1 MTRNAIEVRG
11 VSKRYALGEAT
22 SGGGTLRDAITSG
35 VSRLARGP
43 GRSRRVRD
51 EVWSL
56 RDVDLDVAEGEAVG
70 LLGRNGAG
78 KSTLLKVL
86 TRITD
91 PTSGTVRTRGRVGA
105 LLEVGTGFH
114 PELTGREN
122 VYLNGAVLGMARS
135 EIDRQYDAIVDF
147 SGVERFLDT
156 PVKRYSS
163 GMYLRLAFAVAA
175 HLQADI
181 MVVDEV
187 LAVGDAEFQRK
198 CLGKM
203 ADIERAGRTVVF
215 VSHNLDAIS
224 RLCPRAVWLEQG
236 RVAMS
241 GTTSEVLD
249 AYLASGQ
256 PAVARST
263 FPAAAPDDPVW
274 LRSVTLLDSTGERA
288 TEVLDRSRPFTV
300 EVEFELRERTPGLDL
315 SLVLTSARGLR
326 MLDEAWSDTR
336 TPTTG
341 EPGRYVAQISVPA
354 VLPTGDY
361 AVGVWIGSAHGGLV
375 WQDDALVF
383 RLEGS
388 TGGRTERALH
398 LTLPWEVRQTGY
410 GGSAQH
416 DSRHDSRHD
425 SPSGP

>member
-1 MTRNAIEVRG
+1 
-11 VSKRYALGEAT
+11 
-22 SGGGTLRDAITSG
+22 
-35 VSRLARGP
+35 
-43 GRSRRVRD
+43 
-51 EVWSL
+51 
-56 RDVDLDVAEGEAVG
+56 
-70 LLGRNGAG
+70 
-78 KSTLLKVL
+78 
-86 TRITD
+86 
-91 PTSGTVRTRGRVGA
+91 VGA

-122 VYLNGAVLGMARS
+122 VYLNGAVLGMTRA
-135 EIDRQYDAIVDF
+135 EIDRQYDEIVDF

-224 RLCPRAVWLEQG
+224 RLCPRSVWLEQG
-236 RVAMS
+236 RVALS
-241 GTTSEVLD
+241 GPTQQVLD

-256 PAVARST
+256 PAVARRT
-263 FPAAAPDDPVW
+263 FAEGEADQPVW
-274 LRSVTLLDSTGERA
+274 LRAVTLLDSTGEPA
-288 TEVLDRSRPFTV
+288 PEVLDRTRPFSV
-300 EVEFELRERTPGLDL
+300 EVELEVRQRLPGLDL

-326 MLDEAWSDTR
+326 LLDEAWSDTR
-336 TPTTG
+336 TPTTAG
-341 EPGRYVAQISVPA
+341 PGHYTARITVPA

-361 AVGVWIGSAHGGLV
+361 SVGVWIGFAHGGVV
-375 WQDDALVF
+375 WQDEALVF

-410 GGSAQH
+410 GGTAQQ
-416 DSRHDSRHD
+416 D
-425 SPSGP
+425 PLPGP

>member
-1 MTRNAIEVRG
+1 MIRNAIEVRG
-11 VSKRYALGEAT
+11 VSKRYVLGEST
-22 SGGGTLRDAITSG
+22 KGQGSIRDAVLGSVG
-35 VSRLARGP
+35 RLTG
-43 GRSRRVRD
+43 GRRQPADRD

-56 RDVDLDVAEGEAVG
+56 RDVDFTVAEGEAVG
-70 LLGRNGAG
+70 VLGRNGAG

-122 VYLNGAVLGMARS
+122 VYLNGAVLGMSRG

-203 ADIERAGRTVVF
+203 ADIERDGRTVLF
-215 VSHNLDAIS
+215 VSHNLDAIQ
-224 RLCPRAVWLEQG
+224 RLCPRSLWLERG
-236 RVAMS
+236 SVAMT
-241 GTTSEVLD
+241 GPTREVMD
-249 AYLASGQ
+249 AYLSTGMD
-256 PAVARST
+256 PAARTT
-263 FPAAAPDDPVW
+263 FPDTDPSAPVRLCSASLVDAQG
-274 LRSVTLLDSTGERA
+274 RSGTA
-288 TEVLDRSRPFTV
+288 VLDREQPFTV
-300 EVEFELRERTPGLDL
+300 EIELEVRSRLPGLDL
-315 SLVLTSARGLR
+315 SLVLSNSRGVR
-326 MLDEAWSDTR
+326 VLDEARSDTQQGGV
-336 TPTTG
+336 TS
-341 EPGRYVAQISVPA
+341 PGRYVASVTVPPVLA
-354 VLPTGDY
+354 VGDY
-361 AVGVWIGSAHGGLV
+361 SAGIWIGSAYEGLV
-375 WQDDALVF
+375 WQEDALVF
-383 RLEGS
+383 RLEGTS
-388 TGGRTERALH
+388 RGRTERLVQ
-398 LTLPWEVRQTGY
+398 LTLPWRVQ
-410 GGSAQH
+410 SA
-416 DSRHDSRHD
+416 SPEPPPERH
-425 SPSGP
+425 PSD

>member
-1 MTRNAIEVRG
+1 MG
-11 VSKRYALGEAT
+11 VSKRYLLGEAAAAQG
-22 SGGGTLRDAITSG
+22 SLRDAVTAG
-35 VSRLARGP
+35 VRRVARGE
-43 GRSRRVRD
+43 RRTRTSRE

-56 RDVDLDVAEGEAVG
+56 RDVSFEVAEGEAVG

-122 VYLNGAVLGMARS
+122 VYLNGAVLGLARG
-135 EIDRQYDAIVDF
+135 EIDRQYDAIVEF

-198 CLGKM
+198 CLRKM
-203 ADIERAGRTVVF
+203 ADIERAGRTVIF
-215 VSHNLDAIS
+215 VSHNLDAIQ
-224 RLCPRAVWLEQG
+224 RLCPRSIWLDQG
-236 RVAMS
+236 RVVMT
-241 GTTSEVLD
+241 GPTSDVMD
-249 AYLASGQ
+249 AYSATGMD
-256 PAVARST
+256 
-263 FPAAAPDDPVW
+263 PAATVAFPDTDPEAPVW
-274 LRSVTLLDSTGERA
+274 LVSATLLDHTGQQA
-288 TEVLDRSRPFTV
+288 PALLDRGRPFTV
-300 EVEFELRERTPGLDL
+300 RIEYEVRTRVPGLDL

-326 MLDEAWSDTR
+326 LLDEAWSDTSE
-336 TPTTG
+336 G
-341 EPGRYVAQISVPA
+341 GVCEPGRYVAEITVPP
-354 VLPTGDY
+354 VLATGDY
-361 AVGVWIGSAHGGLV
+361 SAAVWIGSAYEGLV
-375 WQDDALVF
+375 WRDEALVF

-388 TGGRTERALH
+388 TGGRTERALQ
-398 LTLPWEVRQTGY
+398 LALPWRVQQTGF
-410 GGSAQH
+410 GRQGDVPA
-416 DSRHDSRHD
+416 
-425 SPSGP
+425 

>member
-1 MTRNAIEVRG
+1 MIRNAIEVRG
-11 VSKRYALGEAT
+11 VSKRYVLGESAAAQT
-22 SGGGTLRDAITSG
+22 SLRDA
-35 VSRLARGP
+35 VLAGI
-43 GRSRRVRD
+43 GRVARRAQQERPVRD

-56 RDVDLDVAEGEAVG
+56 RDVDFTVAEGEAVG

-78 KSTLLKVL
+78 KSTMLKVL

-122 VYLNGAVLGMARS
+122 VYLNGAVLGMARV

-203 ADIERAGRTVVF
+203 ADIERDGRTVLF
-215 VSHNLDAIS
+215 VSHNLDAIQ
-224 RLCPRAVWLEQG
+224 RLCPRAIWLDQG
-236 RVAMS
+236 RVAMT
-241 GTTSEVLD
+241 GPTAEVMD
-249 AYLASGQ
+249 AYSASGLD
-256 PAVARST
+256 PAARAT
-263 FPAAAPDDPVW
+263 FPDVDPGAPVW
-274 LRSVTLLDSTGERA
+274 LSSVALVDRTGRQA
-288 TEVLDRSRPFTV
+288 SAVLDRDRPFTV
-300 EVEFELRERTPGLDL
+300 EVEFEVRERLPGLDL
-315 SLVLTSARGLR
+315 SLVLTSSRGLR
-326 MLDEAWSDTR
+326 LLDEAWSDTHR
-336 TPTTG
+336 GGPA
-341 EPGRYVAQISVPA
+341 EPGRYVASITVPP
-354 VLPTGDY
+354 VLATGDY
-361 AVGVWIGSAHGGLV
+361 AAAIWIGSAYEGLV
-375 WQDDALVF
+375 WQDEALVF

-398 LTLPWEVRQTGY
+398 LSLPWRVRQTGDVAEPATD
-410 GGSAQH
+410 G
-416 DSRHDSRHD
+416 
-425 SPSGP
+425 